1 MTKRNSPKDVQSLDD
16 LSRIDEIIVDKR
28 LGKRANEKR
37 NRRNRHYGKQF
48 IKNTLNSVQSAHSP
62 IVEMLGALESDDE
75 FQ

>member
-48 IKNTLNSVQSAHSP
+48 IKNTLNGVQSAHSS
-62 IVEMLGALESDDE
+62 IVEKLGALESGDE

>member
-48 IKNTLNSVQSAHSP
+48 IKNTLNSVQSAHSS
-62 IVEMLGALESDDE
+62 IVEKLGALESDDE